1 MRILAVADVHYNLPQ
16 FDWLV
21 SVANR
26 YDLLIIAG
34 DLLDGS
40 SFVTTSAQMVVVL
53 KYLERLRAIVP
64 LVVCSGNH
72 DLNHSYS
79 TGERYARWVPY
90 ARGKGAHADNE
101 SFAVGEDSIT
111 VCPWWDG
118 DIAKHAIGR
127 QLAEAAATRGR
138 NWFWVYHAPPAGAAV
153 SWSGSRSYGDVELG
167 GWIAQYQPQLVFS
180 GHVHEAP
187 FARGGSWA
195 SRLGDT
201 WIFNPGRQVG
211 DVPTHIVVDTE
222 VRQAAWFSFEGAG
235 TLDWGGGGTPEEML
249 EWPAWLPRAPL
260 AA

>member
-1 MRILAVADVHYNLPQ
+1 MRILAVADLHYNLPQ
-16 FDWLV
+16 FDWLI

-34 DLLDGS
+34 DLLDGN

-72 DLNHSYS
+72 DLNHAYS

-90 ARGKGAHADNE
+90 ARGPGAHADNE
-101 SFAVGEDSIT
+101 TFTIGEVSIT

-118 DIAKHAIGR
+118 DIARQAIGR
-127 QLAEAAATRGR
+127 QLAEAAETRER
-138 NWFWVYHAPPAGAAV
+138 NWFWVYHAPPAEQPV
-153 SWSGSRSYGDVELG
+153 SWSGSRHYGDVELA

-195 SRLGDT
+195 SRLSQT
-201 WIFNPGRQVG
+201 WVFNPGRQVG
-211 DVPTHIVVDTE
+211 EVPTHIIVDTE
-222 VRQAAWFSFEGAG
+222 LKQAAWFSFEGAG
-235 TLDWGGGGTPEEML
+235 TLDWGNGGVPEEML
-249 EWPAWLPRAPL
+249 DWPAWLPRAPVP
-260 AA
+260 A

>member
-1 MRILAVADVHYNLPQ
+1 MRILAVADLHYNLPQ

-21 SVANR
+21 SVAGR

-53 KYLERLRAIVP
+53 KYLERLRAMVP

-72 DLNHSYS
+72 DLNHAYS

-90 ARGKGAHADNE
+90 ARGQGAHADNE
-101 SFAVGEDSIT
+101 TFAIGETSIT
-111 VCPWWDG
+111 ICPWWDG
-118 DIAKHAIGR
+118 DIARRAIAR
-127 QLAEAAATRGR
+127 QLAEAAANRGR
-138 NWFWVYHAPPAGAAV
+138 NWFWVYHAPPAEAAV
-153 SWSGSRSYGDVELG
+153 SWSGTRHYGDVELA

-187 FARGGSWA
+187 FASGGSWA
-195 SRLGDT
+195 SRLGQT

-211 DVPTHIVVDTE
+211 EVPTHIVVDTE
-222 VRQAAWFSFEGAG
+222 LRQAAWFSFEGAG
-235 TLDWGGGGTPEEML
+235 TLDWGNDGAPEEML
-249 EWPAWLPRAPL
+249 EWPAWLPRTPVVA
-260 AA
+260 